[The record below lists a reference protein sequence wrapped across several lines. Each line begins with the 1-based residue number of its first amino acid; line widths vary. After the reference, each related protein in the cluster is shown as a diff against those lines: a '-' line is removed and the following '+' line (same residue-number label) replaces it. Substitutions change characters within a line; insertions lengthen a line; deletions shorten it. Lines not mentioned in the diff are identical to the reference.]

1 MTMANLQKLNPTQQ
15 ELYNYLEQQTG
26 QVNFEVLQPFTTQE
40 MGAVLHISRNT
51 VSQYLNEFFKEG
63 WMVKIN
69 TRPVYYFLRETLSR
83 KFNVHTLDSEYEDLQ
98 FLQQDLNHG
107 RRADSCFAGVIGYHL
122 SLKSAVEKCRVAVEY
137 PPTGL
142 PLVLA
147 GKGDMPTCR
156 KLAESVIAD
165 GSAFEKCCQM
175 FAAQGGDISV
185 LRDADKFQKAKY
197 SYELT
202 APADGYIYKN
212 DVEKIGNASV
222 LLGAG
227 RIKKEDSID
236 FAAGITMHKKLGD
249 YVKAGESIC
258 TFYADDE
265 SLFAAAEEMYRGGL
279 VIRDEPPTLP
289 PLVYARVT
297 SDGVERF

>member
-83 KFNVHTLDSEYEDLQ
+83 KFNVQTLDAEYEDLQ

-122 SLKSAVEKCRVAVEY
+122 SLKSAVENAVWRWSIRPPACRWCWRAKKAPASVCWPARPGSMQRKSRLCRQRAVL
-137 PPTGL
+137 PSWTAPCGAQQSRAAPAL
-142 PLVLA
+142 PLRSNA
-147 GKGDMPTCR
+147 GWR
-156 KLAESVIAD
+156 L
-165 GSAFEKCCQM
+165 
-175 FAAQGGDISV
+175 
-185 LRDADKFQKAKY
+185 
-197 SYELT
+197 
-202 APADGYIYKN
+202 APAAIF
-212 DVEKIGNASV
+212 V
-222 LLGAG
+222 
-227 RIKKEDSID
+227 
-236 FAAGITMHKKLGD
+236 
-249 YVKAGESIC
+249 
-258 TFYADDE
+258 
-265 SLFAAAEEMYRGGL
+265 
-279 VIRDEPPTLP
+279 P
-289 PLVYARVT
+289 ARL
-297 SDGVERF
+297 

>member
-1 MTMANLQKLNPTQQ
+1 M
-15 ELYNYLEQQTG
+15 
-26 QVNFEVLQPFTTQE
+26 
-40 MGAVLHISRNT
+40 
-51 VSQYLNEFFKEG
+51 
-63 WMVKIN
+63 
-69 TRPVYYFLRETLSR
+69 
-83 KFNVHTLDSEYEDLQ
+83 
-98 FLQQDLNHG
+98 
-107 RRADSCFAGVIGYHL
+107 
-122 SLKSAVEKCRVAVEY
+122 
-137 PPTGL
+137 
-142 PLVLA
+142 LVLA

-279 VIRDEPPTLP
+279 IIRDEPPTLP